1 MENEVRIEARPWE
14 PQDLI
19 DDLQLMIDEEPD
31 SYLNG
36 SIKTLCMARDYLKK
50 FFAEESLRPKGRW
63 VWFEEW
69 LPSTT
74 EHPRECLDCG
84 WRCGE
89 CKNALE
95 DMVGGYWDNPDEKPE
110 LNYCPNCG
118 ADMRGEVDD
127 K

>member
-36 SIKTLCMARDYLKK
+36 NRTTLCMARDYLKK

-63 VWFEEW
+63 VYDEGNLEW
-69 LPSTT
+69 ACS
-74 EHPRECLDCG
+74 ECLCAAHVNLG
-84 WRCGE
+84 
-89 CKNALE
+89 AIS
-95 DMVGGYWDNPDEKPE
+95 GYIFSDF
-110 LNYCPNCG
+110 CPNCG
-118 ADMRGEVDD
+118 ATMEG
-127 K
+127 